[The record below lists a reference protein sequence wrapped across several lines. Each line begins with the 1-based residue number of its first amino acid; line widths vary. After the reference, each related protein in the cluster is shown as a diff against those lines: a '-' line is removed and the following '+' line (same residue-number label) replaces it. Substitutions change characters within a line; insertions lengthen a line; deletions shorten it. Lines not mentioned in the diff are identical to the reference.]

1 MKTSFKKNQLI
12 ITALAVMIAIAG
24 YLKYSDSMIDSEQ
37 LATAAST
44 SGDEVVAQ
52 EEVDMD
58 ISAEDIYASTGLTEE
73 AAENPADET
82 AEVSKT
88 DPGEAVLTSSDTTA
102 YSFASEAKLSRDQ
115 TRAQNTESLLQ
126 IINSEVV
133 SESQKQAAIDQMLHL
148 TDISERETGAETLL
162 SAKGFEDVVVSISDT
177 KVDVVISQSEISDAQ
192 RAQIED
198 VITRKTGVPA
208 ENIVITPMQTAE

>member
-1 MKTSFKKNQLI
+1 MKTNLKKNQLI

-24 YLKYSDSMIDSEQ
+24 YLKYSDTLIDSEQ
-37 LATAAST
+37 LAAVST
-44 SGDEVVAQ
+44 SNEDVITQ
-52 EEVDMD
+52 EEIEND

-73 AAENPADET
+73 VLEET
-82 AEVSKT
+82 SEVSDT
-88 DPGEAVLTSSDTTA
+88 EPGDAVLTSTETAA

-115 TRAQNTESLLQ
+115 TRAKNTESLLE

-133 SESQKQAAIDQMLHL
+133 SESQKQAAVDQMLEL

-162 SAKGFEDVVVSISDT
+162 AAKGFEDVVVSISDS
-177 KVDVVISQSEISDAQ
+177 KVDVVINQSEISEAQ

-198 VITRKTGVPA
+198 VITRKTGVPP
-208 ENIVITPMQTAE
+208 ENIVITPVTAAE

>member
-37 LATAAST
+37 LAATSA
-44 SGDEVVAQ
+44 SGDEVIAQ
-52 EEVDMD
+52 EEMDMD
-58 ISAEDIYASTGLTEE
+58 ISAEDIYASTGITEE
-73 AAENPADET
+73 ALEDPAEET
-82 AEVSKT
+82 AEVT
-88 DPGEAVLTSSDTTA
+88 DTEPGEAVLTSTDTA
-102 YSFASEAKLSRDQ
+102 SYSFASEAKVNRDQ
-115 TRAQNTESLLQ
+115 TRAKNTESLLE

-133 SESQKQAAIDQMLHL
+133 SESQKQAAIDQMLEL

-177 KVDVVISQSEISDAQ
+177 KVDVVINQSEINDAQ

-198 VITRKTGVPA
+198 VITRKTGIPP
-208 ENIVITPMQTAE
+208 ENIVITPMLTSE

>member
-24 YLKYSDSMIDSEQ
+24 YLKYSDSLIDSEQ
-37 LATAAST
+37 LAATSASGSEMIT
-44 SGDEVVAQ
+44 EDEI
-52 EEVDMD
+52 EMD
-58 ISAEDIYASTGLTEE
+58 ISAEDIYASTGITEN
-73 AAENPADET
+73 AEEVADSE
-82 AEVSKT
+82 
-88 DPGEAVLTSSDTTA
+88 PGDAVLTSTDTTM
-102 YSFASEAKLSRDQ
+102 YSFASEAKMSRDQ
-115 TRAQNTESLLQ
+115 TRAKNTESLLE

-133 SESQKQAAIDQMLHL
+133 SEAQKQAAIDQMLEL

-177 KVDVVISQSEISDAQ
+177 KVDVVINQSEISDAQ

-198 VITRKTGVPA
+198 VITRKTGIPP
-208 ENIVITPMQTAE
+208 ENIVITPMVGAE

>member
-24 YLKYSDSMIDSEQ
+24 YLKYSDSMIDSKQ
-37 LATAAST
+37 LAKTST
-44 SGDEVVAQ
+44 PAEEVVTA
-52 EEVDMD
+52 EEIEMD
-58 ISAEDIYASTGLTEE
+58 ISAEDIYASTGITEE
-73 AAENPADET
+73 VTDET
-82 AEVSKT
+82 AEVSET
-88 DPGEAVLTSSDTTA
+88 EPGEAVLTSSDTSG

-115 TRAQNTESLLQ
+115 TRVKNTESLLQ

-133 SESQKQAAIDQMLHL
+133 SEAQKQSAIDQMLEL

-162 SAKGFEDVVVSISDT
+162 AAKGFEDVVVSISEM
-177 KVDVVISQSEISDAQ
+177 KVDVVINQSEISDVQ

-198 VITRKTGVPA
+198 VITRKTGVPP
-208 ENIVITPMQTAE
+208 ENIVITPMITAE

>member
-37 LATAAST
+37 LAATSA
-44 SGDEVVAQ
+44 SGDEVIAQ
-52 EEVDMD
+52 EEIDMD
-58 ISAEDIYASTGLTEE
+58 ISAEDIYASTGITEE
-73 AAENPADET
+73 ALEEPLEET
-82 AEVSKT
+82 AEVAESE
-88 DPGEAVLTSSDTTA
+88 PGEAVLTSTNTA
-102 YSFASEAKLSRDQ
+102 SYSFSSEAKLNRDQ
-115 TRAQNTESLLQ
+115 TRAQNIESLLE

-133 SESQKQAAIDQMLHL
+133 SESQKQAAIDQMLAL

-177 KVDVVISQSEISDAQ
+177 KVDVVINQSEINDAQ

-198 VITRKTGVPA
+198 VITRKTGIPP
-208 ENIVITPMQTAE
+208 ENIVITPMLTSE

>member
-37 LATAAST
+37 LAAAST
-44 SGDEVVAQ
+44 SAEDVVTS
-52 EEVDMD
+52 EELEMD
-58 ISAEDIYASTGLTEE
+58 ISAEDIYASTGITEE
-73 AAENPADET
+73 ATELETVADEQ
-82 AEVSKT
+82 
-88 DPGEAVLTSSDTTA
+88 PGEAVLTSADTA
-102 YSFASEAKLSRDQ
+102 SYSFASEAKLSRDQ
-115 TRAQNTESLLQ
+115 TRAKNTESLLE

-133 SESQKQAAIDQMLHL
+133 SEEQKQAAIDQMLEI

-162 SAKGFEDVVVSISDT
+162 AAKGFEDVVVSISDS
-177 KVDVVISQSEISDAQ
+177 KVDVVINQSEISDVQ

-198 VITRKTGVPA
+198 VITRKTGMAP
-208 ENIVITPMQTAE
+208 ENIVITPMVTAE

>member
-37 LATAAST
+37 LAATST
-44 SGDEVVAQ
+44 SADEVITQ
-52 EEVDMD
+52 EEIEMD
-58 ISAEDIYASTGLTEE
+58 ISAEDIYASTGITEE
-73 AAENPADET
+73 AADVLEDS
-82 AEVSKT
+82 AEVA
-88 DPGEAVLTSSDTTA
+88 DAEPGDAVLTSTDTA
-102 YSFASEAKLSRDQ
+102 SYSFASEAKLNRDQ
-115 TRAQNTESLLQ
+115 TRAKNTESLLE

-133 SESQKQAAIDQMLHL
+133 SETQKQAAIDQMLEL

-162 SAKGFEDVVVSISDT
+162 AAKGFEDVVVSISDT
-177 KVDVVISQSEISDAQ
+177 KVDVVINQSEISDAQ

-198 VITRKTGVPA
+198 IITRKTGLPP
-208 ENIVITPMQTAE
+208 ENIVITPMVTTE